1 MLSCAFHSKWLSC
14 HPAGTCLLGHIYL
27 QAASSTACSQT
38 WHLGKRSIKIHH
50 KLIAQL
56 IKFKLLTFSLLSA
69 PKKGMTSW
77 TRWFHRHCRLKE
89 MLKDLVAKWLEAG
102 NSIFAYRCI
111 GLKSIHDGSTMMGPR
126 WRQTQW
132 GLHYDTLCT
141 ILLTITMI
149 IVTIADGYHYLWF
162 PSIRISSPL
171 SNHRYCCC
179 YMFGVC
185 LSVAKVAIL
194 YAFLVEGQQQRLGQ
208 RQQQCGNSPHVALA
222 EGLGTTQDSFSCFW
236 LLYEFWWRFLENIL

>member
-14 HPAGTCLLGHIYL
+14 HPGGTCLLGHIYL

-38 WHLGKRSIKIHH
+38 WHLTKRSIKIHH
-50 KLIAQL
+50 KLIG
-56 IKFKLLTFSLLSA
+56 S
-69 PKKGMTSW
+69 KKGAWLHGHGGFTG
-77 TRWFHRHCRLKE
+77 

-111 GLKSIHDGSTMMGPR
+111 GLKLKRMMDDDGR
-126 WRQTQW
+126 WRQIQW
-132 GLHYDTLCT
+132 GLHYDT

-149 IVTIADGYHYLWF
+149 IVTIADGNHNLWF

-179 YMFGVC
+179 YKFGVC
-185 LSVAKVAIL
+185 LSVAKHAIL

-208 RQQQCGNSPHVALA
+208 RQQQCGNSPHVALT
-222 EGLGTTQDSFSCFW
+222 EGLGTTQESFFVSDYFM
-236 LLYEFWWRFLENIL
+236 NIGGDF